1 MTDLY
6 RRRVQRQTEDYLDEW
21 WAERFSV
28 ARTALWRSFTTMPHG
43 TLGDYPGYFVAWRGD
58 GVHVSL
64 PTTADPDAVNALGQ
78 QAIATL
84 QEPSFWRG
92 FAESIGLSLI
102 GPSTHA
108 YLDRDPGT
116 DARVEP
122 VDASVLAS
130 LEERVPEEDWRE
142 SGFAD
147 APPLAF
153 GLHEDGVLVAA
164 SNLHLFGDRPR
175 DVGVLVA
182 PEGRG
187 RGLAAV
193 VARRAASHAV
203 REHGLARWGARNTN
217 VASLAT
223 ARRLGF
229 EPWCT
234 QLAIRQPS

>member
-1 MTDLY
+1 MRD
-6 RRRVQRQTEDYLDEW
+6 QTEDYLDQW
-21 WAERFSV
+21 WAERFAVDSSG
-28 ARTALWRSFTTMPHG
+28 LWRSFTAMPHG
-43 TLGDYPGYFVAWRGD
+43 ALGDYPGYFVAWRGD

-64 PTTADPDAVNALGQ
+64 PATADPDAVKSLGQ
-78 QAIATL
+78 HAIADL
-84 QEPSFWRG
+84 QDPSLWHD
-92 FAESIGLSLI
+92 FAESCGLSLI

-108 YLDRDPGT
+108 YLDSDPGT

-122 VDASVLAS
+122 VDESALAS
-130 LEERVPEEDWRE
+130 LQERVPEEDWRE

-147 APPLAF
+147 GPPLTF

-182 PEGRG
+182 PDARG

-193 VARRAASHAV
+193 VARHAASLAV

-223 ARRLGF
+223 ARHLGF